1 MKEEYEIRS
10 KLKKLRALK
19 GSGTELISVYI
30 PPKFSISD
38 EMNKLREER
47 GRSANI
53 KSKTTRTNVQ
63 GAIDK
68 LMQYLKLFK
77 EPPKNGMALFCG
89 NISDEQ
95 STPDIELFAIEPP
108 APIKAN
114 IYRCDSSFLLEP
126 LEDIIEAKDMYCL
139 VVLDGREATIATLKG
154 SHVTVEKK
162 LRSFAHAKVRKGGQS
177 ANRYERAINE
187 SIDDFYKA
195 ISYAVNDVFA
205 KYNFKIK
212 GLVVGGPGPSKE
224 NFIKMQHLNYQIKIL
239 GVFDTGYTDEHM
251 GINELLE
258 KAKDVLSEQSAVQER
273 KLMERFLNLISTG
286 GLATYGYEK
295 VLKALNNN
303 NVEKLLISEDL
314 NLLKV
319 HYKCSLC
326 GWEGDSIEREEDER
340 KTVHEG
346 CGGKLEV
353 TSTSDA
359 IEELIDLADK
369 NGVEI
374 VFVDTESQYGKELLM
389 GFQGV
394 GAILKYKQ

>member
-30 PPKFSISD
+30 PPKFAISD
-38 EMNKLREER
+38 EMNKLRDER
-47 GRSANI
+47 GRSSNI

-89 NISDEQ
+89 NVSNEQ

-108 APIKAN
+108 TPFKAN
-114 IYRCDSSFLLEP
+114 IYRCDSAFLLEP
-126 LEDIIEAKDMYCL
+126 LEEIIEAKDMYCL
-139 VVLDGREATIATLKG
+139 VVLDGRDATIATLKG
-154 SHVTVEKK
+154 SHVNVEKK

-177 ANRYERAINE
+177 ANRYERAISE
-187 SIDDFYKA
+187 SIDDFYKS
-195 ISYAVNDVFA
+195 ISYAVNDVFE
-205 KYNFKIK
+205 KYDFKIK
-212 GLVVGGPGPSKE
+212 GLIVGGPGPSKE
-224 NFIKMQHLNYQIKIL
+224 NFVKMQHLNYQIKVL
-239 GVFDTGYTDEHM
+239 GIFDTGYTDEHM

-258 KAKDVLSEQSAVQER
+258 KAKDILSEQSAMQER
-273 KLMERFLNLISTG
+273 KLMERFLNLISSG
-286 GLATYGYEK
+286 GLATYGYDK
-295 VLKALNNN
+295 VLKALKNN

-314 NLLKV
+314 ELLKV
-319 HYKCSLC
+319 HYRCSLC
-326 GWEGDSIEREEDER
+326 GWEGEEIENADNAR

-353 TSTSDA
+353 IDSKDA
-359 IEELIDLADK
+359 IEELIEIADK
-369 NGVEI
+369 NDIEI
-374 VFVDTESQYGKELLM
+374 VFIASDSQYGKELFM
-389 GFQGV
+389 GFQGI
-394 GAILKYKQ
+394 GAFLKYKQ